1 MTTPLTPSTPGQRPS
16 ILSTGSSL
24 RAASHFIAR
33 LTDEARSAV
42 LIDLAAATEA
52 RSADLLAAN
61 ALDLARMDAA
71 DPRYDRLQLTEQR
84 LRDIAA
90 DLRKVAALPSP
101 LGRVLKHSIL
111 PIGLELTRVSVPF
124 GVIGIIFEAR
134 PNVCFDC
141 FALCLK
147 AGSACILKGGSDAKD
162 SCTAIV
168 GLIHEVLQRHGLSEE
183 CAVLLTSHEDTDR
196 LLQARGLVDLI
207 IPRGSSRLINYVRE
221 HAQVPV
227 IETGA
232 GVVHCYIDRAADLE
246 KAIPIVVNAK
256 TRRVSVCN
264 ALDCLIVHRNRLA
277 DLPVLFEPLLR
288 RGVTIEM
295 EEKDFPVNGKNACQQ
310 WEKISQ
316 AMGTQITIGGKDIF
330 GTEFLSLRMAV
341 KIVDSLDE
349 ALEHIARYGSG
360 HSESIVTED
369 PEAARRFLAEVDAA
383 CVYHNAPTSFTDGG
397 QFGLGAEIGIST
409 QKLHARGPM
418 ALEEITTFKWMIKG
432 NGQTRP

>member
-1 MTTPLTPSTPGQRPS
+1 MKDFIETKS
-16 ILSTGSSL
+16 
-24 RAASHFIAR
+24 ASRLIAR
-33 LTDEARSAV
+33 LSDEERNAI
-42 LIDLAAATEA
+42 LIDLAEATEA
-52 RSADLLAAN
+52 HTAELLAAN
-61 ALDLARMDAA
+61 VLDLARMNPA
-71 DPRYDRLQLTEQR
+71 DPRYDRLQLTEAR

-90 DLRKVAALPSP
+90 DLRKVASLPSP

-111 PIGLELTRVSVPF
+111 PNGLELTRVSVPF

-168 GLIHEVLQRHGLSEE
+168 GLIHEVLKRHGVPAEAAL
-183 CAVLLTSHEDTDR
+183 LLTSHEDTDR
-196 LLQARGLVDLI
+196 LLTAHGLVDLI

-232 GVVHCYIDRAADLE
+232 GVVHCYVDRAADLQ
-246 KAIPIVVNAK
+246 KAIPVVVNAK

-264 ALDCLIVHRNRLA
+264 ALDCLIIHRDRLA
-277 DLPVLFEPLLR
+277 DLPALCQPLFDKNVFVEADEEAYNVLHVIAPSLTGR
-288 RGVTIEM
+288 ARGE
-295 EEKDFPVNGKNACQQ
+295 
-310 WEKISQ
+310 S
-316 AMGTQITIGGKDIF
+316 F
-330 GTEFLSLRMAV
+330 GTEFLALRMAIKV
-341 KIVDSLDE
+341 VDSLDE
-349 ALEHIARYGSG
+349 ALEHIACYGSG

-418 ALEEITTFKWMIKG
+418 ALEEITTYKWLIKG
-432 NGQTRP
+432 EGQTRP